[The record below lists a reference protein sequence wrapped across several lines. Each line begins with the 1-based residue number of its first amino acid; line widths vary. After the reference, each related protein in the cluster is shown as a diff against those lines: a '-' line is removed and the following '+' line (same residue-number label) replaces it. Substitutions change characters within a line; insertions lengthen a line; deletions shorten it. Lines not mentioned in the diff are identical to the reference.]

1 MIYEDEKG
9 NVREFDMGT
18 SSINLLRAL
27 GIRLWYLPDIIDTI
41 KVLKLMATIP
51 ADKIEELQDTSAR
64 DLLAKFPMP
73 KGLLTYLL
81 VSFGEGA
88 FESTSDRTSAA
99 EMIKVFQ
106 SAMKNGGGRYYKN
119 GIGFV
124 FEKLVEAVV
133 ELGGDAIFNTRVE
146 KILVDNNQVT
156 GIATVDGQEF
166 HAPVVISNAGLRQTV
181 LKLVGEEYFTYDYVE
196 WVKGLKSNLACA
208 GFRWFLDAPVLESPM
223 YVYYPEGSIKTAQDF
238 EQMAAG
244 QQKPEKA
251 YVYLGTTSVYPGI
264 SPAGKQM
271 VYACMSCSSD
281 PELDIT
287 PCLDYVEG
295 VVRKLKPALFKHI
308 EKTETFGPATVPA
321 WGNDI
326 VLPGQGGEAYGLAL
340 AVGQT
345 GKKQPK
351 GDSPIQGLFYVGCDA
366 GGSGVGTH
374 QAADSAFNVS
384 KLVLEYL
391 ETH

>member
-1 MIYEDEKG
+1 MQVENAYDIIVVGAGPGGSSIAAILAQKGYHILIDKKQQAGGRMMTVRKDGFQYEMFPINGVPSRNSHFEKLLKLVGMESEVEIILPKSPGIMIYEDEKG
-9 NVREFDMGT
+9 IVREFDMGT

-181 LKLVGEEYFTYDYVE
+181 LKLVGEEYFT
-196 WVKGLKSNLACA
+196 LITSN
-208 GFRWFLDAPVLESPM
+208 G
-223 YVYYPEGSIKTAQDF
+223 
-238 EQMAAG
+238 
-244 QQKPEKA
+244 
-251 YVYLGTTSVYPGI
+251 
-264 SPAGKQM
+264 
-271 VYACMSCSSD
+271 
-281 PELDIT
+281 
-287 PCLDYVEG
+287 
-295 VVRKLKPALFKHI
+295 
-308 EKTETFGPATVPA
+308 
-321 WGNDI
+321 
-326 VLPGQGGEAYGLAL
+326 
-340 AVGQT
+340 
-345 GKKQPK
+345 
-351 GDSPIQGLFYVGCDA
+351 
-366 GGSGVGTH
+366 
-374 QAADSAFNVS
+374 
-384 KLVLEYL
+384 
-391 ETH
+391 